1 MHRHLFLTGQKHIGK
16 STAIGRF
23 LKESG
28 LETAGFRTVRTDAVI
43 PGQRTVHMLRAGTRE
58 APDRENLLFV
68 CGRRDAPEIAS
79 RFDDLGCG
87 LLDEITDFSP
97 TKPGDST
104 PLILM
109 DELGPSE
116 HGALDFRESV
126 LEVMRGD
133 KPVLGV
139 LQENCPEWFELLRA
153 DHRLLLITV
162 TEENRDLV
170 PGRIADWYQTE
181 WLEPACEEVRD
192 SYGAVVF
199 DEDETGLYVLMIGSL
214 KGWSFPKGHGRVG
227 EDPSDAA
234 AREIYEETGIRAEI
248 DAGFSGVVPSILKG
262 DDRTVTFFAGRSL
275 DGRKIPIPMEV
286 PGAQWV
292 KAEEAANLIRFETD
306 RQVYLDALAYRR
318 SHSR

>member
-1 MHRHLFLTGQKHIGK
+1 MYRHLFLTGQKHIGK
-16 STAIGRF
+16 STAIDRF
-23 LKESG
+23 ISACSS
-28 LETAGFRTVRTDAVI
+28 ETGSAVI
-43 PGQRTVHMLRAGTRE
+43 LAGELSRE
-58 APDRENLLFV
+58 GYADAKRREKVAALMSGDR
-68 CGRRDAPEIAS
+68 
-79 RFDDLGCG
+79 
-87 LLDEITDFSP
+87 
-97 TKPGDST
+97 
-104 PLILM
+104 
-109 DELGPSE
+109 
-116 HGALDFRESV
+116 
-126 LEVMRGD
+126 
-133 KPVLGV
+133 PVLGV
-139 LQENCPEWFELLRA
+139 LQENCPEWFDLLRA

-181 WLEPACEEVRD
+181 WLEPACKEVCD

-199 DEDETGLYVLMIGSL
+199 DEDETGLYVLMIGSI

-227 EDPSDAA
+227 EDPSVAA

-248 DAGFSGVVPSILKG
+248 DAGFRGVVPSILKG

-292 KAEEAANLIRFETD
+292 RAEEAADLIRFETD